1 MVKEVKVEAVEY
13 KIISR
18 KVKSTDGKQ
27 EFDTFKVVDEE
38 NHNRLVD
45 GVLCKSVDDKSKKQ
59 LIENGK
65 SVVAGDIQI
74 DRNGFEY
81 PKAFIRSITSIKK
94 A

>member
-1 MVKEVKVEAVEY
+1 MPEAIKC

-18 KVKSTDGKQ
+18 KVKSQDGKQ

-45 GVLCKSVDDKSKKQ
+45 GVLCKSVDDKYKKE
-59 LIENGK
+59 LVKNGK
-65 SVVAGDIQI
+65 SLVTGDIQI

-81 PKAFIRSITSIKK
+81 PKAFIRTITSIEK